1 MEKMLQNMNLVQVIQ
16 REVDDVSMM
25 KQNIVHCANNHN
37 NEKQTILCIK

>member
-16 REVDDVSMM
+16 REFDDVSMM
-25 KQNIVHCANNHN
+25 KQNIFHYANNNN